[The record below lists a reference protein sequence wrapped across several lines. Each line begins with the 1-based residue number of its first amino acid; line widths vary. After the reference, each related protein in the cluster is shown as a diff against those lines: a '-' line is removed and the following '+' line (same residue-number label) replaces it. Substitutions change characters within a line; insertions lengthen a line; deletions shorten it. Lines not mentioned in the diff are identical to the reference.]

1 MDLQSNSQKQQQQQ
15 RLELVVEL
23 EDFQRQLEQRNMQPI
38 RLNNL
43 VGLLLL
49 QQQQHSVL
57 DLDFELEIA
66 KNHNQRLVEVENCN
80 HHVVVVVDNQREKH
94 SDKEIVDFLLPKDS
108 NLDSVLDSFHPIHCQ
123 SEVVVEL

>member
-1 MDLQSNSQKQQQQQ
+1 MDLQSNSQQQQ

-80 HHVVVVVDNQREKH
+80 HHVVVVDNQREKH